1 MVNSRAPSTVI
12 RMSAA
17 FSRPSGRAAD
27 QLRDVRIERGYTAH
41 AEGSVLVCFGQTRV
55 LCTASVENRVP
66 GFLRGKGEGW
76 ITAEYGMLPRATHT
90 RSDRE
95 ASRGKQGGRTLEI
108 QRLIGRSLRAC
119 VDRKALGERTITL
132 DCDVLQADGGTRT
145 AAITGAYVA
154 LVDAVQWLL
163 DRGEIKARAG
173 RTPVIGAV
181 AAVSV
186 GIYKGVPVLDL
197 DYAEDSDCD
206 TDMNVVM
213 NDGGG
218 FIELQGTAEG
228 HAFRRD
234 ELEALTSLAEAGIA
248 QLVAH
253 QRAALGLPA

>member
-1 MVNSRAPSTVI
+1 MSTSPSP
-12 RMSAA
+12 A
-17 FSRPSGRAAD
+17 FARPSGRAPD
-27 QLRDVRIERGYTAH
+27 QLRTVTISRGYTRH
-41 AEGSVLVCFGQTRV
+41 AEGSVLVAFGDTRV

-66 GFLRGKGEGW
+66 AFLRGKGEGW
-76 ITAEYGMLPRATHT
+76 VTAEYGMLPRATHT

-95 ASRGKQGGRTLEI
+95 AARGKQGGRTLEI

-119 VDRKALGERTITL
+119 IDRGALGERTITL

-154 LVDAVQWLL
+154 LVDAVRWLQA
-163 DRGEIKARAG
+163 RKEISKD
-173 RTPVIGAV
+173 PIHGAV
-181 AAVSV
+181 AAISV
-186 GIYKGVPVLDL
+186 GIYRGLPVLDL
-197 DYAEDSDCD
+197 DYAEDSTCD

-234 ELEALTSLAEAGIA
+234 EMDALLVLAEKGIDELMAAQREALA
-248 QLVAH
+248 
-253 QRAALGLPA
+253 R